1 MHRRAWLGMMGLSLS
16 LVPVAGAQAQGV
28 AADRDEV
35 QIRLVG
41 VVQSSFRDRIS
52 VSTRN
57 NLVFSVRSTERSG
70 RFDDIRV
77 RDRVQVVGELVA
89 RDQIDAESVRRVATT
104 DRLTDLT
111 GVVRSV
117 DPQREI
123 LVVQGPNNT
132 VVQVN
137 VTMDTDITAG
147 NERLRLRDLEVGQ
160 QITVR
165 GVDQGNG
172 RMRARTISLVGGR
185 TVRFRDG
192 DELDIISVDAT
203 ARTFRALYEGQ
214 TRTVR
219 LEPAAR
225 ITRRNGERGDVADL
239 RAGQQVRVNGTEG
252 AGGVI
257 TATRV
262 AITEGVREGRVRQI
276 EGRIR
281 SVDAAANEFIVNP
294 RGQDLPNRV
303 TVRVN
308 AETVIRRGATRVR
321 FADVRSGENVTV
333 VAVKRDNDEW
343 DAQEI
348 QLTP

>member
-57 NLVFSVRSTERSG
+57 NLVFSVRATERSG
-70 RFDDIRV
+70 PLDNIRV
-77 RDRVQVVGELVA
+77 RDRVQVVGELVG

-111 GVVRSV
+111 GTVRSI
-117 DPQREI
+117 DPQREL

-132 VVQVN
+132 IVQVN

-225 ITRRNGERGDVADL
+225 ITRNGERRDVADL

-257 TATRV
+257 SATRV
-262 AITEGVREGRVRQI
+262 AITEGAREGRVRLI

-281 SVDAAANEFIVNP
+281 SVDAAANEFVLNP

-308 AETVIRRGATRVR
+308 AETVVRRGTMRVR
-321 FADVRSGENVTV
+321 FADVRSGETVTV

-348 QLTP
+348 QLGP

>member
-41 VVQSSFRDRIS
+41 VVQSSFRERIS
-52 VSTRN
+52 VATRN
-57 NLVFSVRSTERSG
+57 NLVFSVRATERSG
-70 RFDDIRV
+70 PLDNIRV
-77 RDRVQVVGELVA
+77 RDRVQVVGELVG
-89 RDQIDAESVRRVATT
+89 RDQIDAESVRRVAAT

-111 GVVRSV
+111 GTVRTI
-117 DPQREI
+117 DPQREL

-132 VVQVN
+132 IVQVN

-147 NERLRLRDLEVGQ
+147 NQRLRLRDLEVGQ

-165 GVDQGNG
+165 GVEQGNG
-172 RMRARTISLVGGR
+172 RMRARTIELVGGR

-192 DELDIISVDAT
+192 DELDIVSVDAT

-219 LEPAAR
+219 LDPAAR
-225 ITRRNGERGDVADL
+225 ITRNGERRDVADL

-262 AITEGVREGRVRQI
+262 AITEGAREGRVRLI

-281 SVDAAANEFIVNP
+281 SVDAAANEFVVNP

-303 TVRVN
+303 TIRVN
-308 AETVIRRGATRVR
+308 AETVVRRGTMRVR
-321 FADVRSGENVTV
+321 FADVRSGETVTV
-333 VAVKRDNDEW
+333 VAVRRDNDEW

-348 QLTP
+348 QLGP